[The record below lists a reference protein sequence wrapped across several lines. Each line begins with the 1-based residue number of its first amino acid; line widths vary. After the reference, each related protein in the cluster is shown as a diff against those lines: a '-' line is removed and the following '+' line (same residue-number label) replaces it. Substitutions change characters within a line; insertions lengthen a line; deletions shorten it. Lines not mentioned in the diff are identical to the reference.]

1 MYIKKKDILQ
11 KGITDVLQHASHIET
26 CYQKKK
32 KYCMETQQEYR
43 IISIASIYYTM
54 VQLPS
59 NKSILHQGIIV
70 IIINRHRKPIL
81 TSWSHLYNQ
90 CPSA

>member
-32 KYCMETQQEYR
+32 NTAWKH
-43 IISIASIYYTM
+43 
-54 VQLPS
+54 
-59 NKSILHQGIIV
+59 NKNIG
-70 IIINRHRKPIL
+70 
-81 TSWSHLYNQ
+81 
-90 CPSA
+90 